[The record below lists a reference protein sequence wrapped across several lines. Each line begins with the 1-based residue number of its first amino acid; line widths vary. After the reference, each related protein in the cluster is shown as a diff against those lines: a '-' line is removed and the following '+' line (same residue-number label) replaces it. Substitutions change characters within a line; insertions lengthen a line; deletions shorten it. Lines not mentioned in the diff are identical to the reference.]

1 MCNLQDLTLY
11 IQIKER
17 NRLVNGIQLENN
29 VLIHLSKFQTFVF
42 YICTFTSGNHT
53 VTSLSNDDIQRTFS
67 HVKFGQAGCSISH
80 FNEFDITYNV
90 FSLPFKFERMEYT
103 RMLLFL
109 CIYDT
114 IVFKHEYFV
123 RLARCFPLLE
133 ALFITNC

>member
-103 RMLLFL
+103 RMLLFFMY
-109 CIYDT
+109 I
-114 IVFKHEYFV
+114 
-123 RLARCFPLLE
+123 
-133 ALFITNC
+133 